1 MPGKIIL
8 IEGPDSTGK
17 TSLYNAIYELTKS
30 DYLHASRYEIG
41 NDKAYEA
48 LYHNTLDAALLLR
61 NTGHTV
67 VLDRHLISNII
78 YDAVFENVIR
88 DNSAFIEQMLG
99 AIDAVVVSLPR
110 DKGIYLNK
118 FAEMKAS
125 RAELYS
131 EMSAIY
137 DAYHTLWYGVYDKQ
151 PDSVCFK
158 HRWYNHV
165 ITYYGNLHTYLD
177 SKFPNCKCIRYDMQS
192 TPLAAL
198 PDLAREITA

>member
-41 NDKAYEA
+41 NDQAYEA

-61 NTGHTV
+61 EAGHTV

-88 DNSAFIEQMLG
+88 DNGAFIDQMLG
-99 AIDAVVVSLPR
+99 SINAVVMSLPK
-110 DKGIYLNK
+110 DKDTYLNK

-125 RAELYS
+125 RAELYG
-131 EMSAIY
+131 EMATIY
-137 DAYHTLWYGVYDKQ
+137 DAYHTLWCGTYGERSDLA
-151 PDSVCFK
+151 CFK
-158 HRWYNHV
+158 HSWYRQV
-165 ITYYGNLHTYLD
+165 VQCYGNLKMYLE
-177 SKFPNCKCIRYDMQS
+177 SKFLNCKYIRYDMQS
-192 TPLAAL
+192 TPLTAL